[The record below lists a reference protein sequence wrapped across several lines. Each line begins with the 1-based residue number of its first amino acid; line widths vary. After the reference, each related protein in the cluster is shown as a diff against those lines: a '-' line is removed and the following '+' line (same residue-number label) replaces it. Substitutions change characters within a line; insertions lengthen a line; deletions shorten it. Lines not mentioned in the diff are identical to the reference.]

1 MKVAICISGHVRNF
15 EDCKSSFVS
24 SIVEKYNPDI
34 FVHTW
39 SEYGYGRNGSP
50 TNPINEETKLAIEK
64 NKKYGLASNTEFL
77 RETPKIDMS
86 LFSGIDIKD
95 IVVEDYNDVE
105 PEILKLSEK
114 IVNKWDIDYPPNFIS
129 SLRKIKL
136 CNELVKNSGNE
147 YDIVVRTRPDIFYGN
162 VVFEENS
169 DIFYT
174 PLAQSYH
181 AVSDIFFYSSPKIM
195 DIFCSFYDSLRDYN
209 DQGAHFNPHSL
220 MMYHLNNKGI
230 KYKKDPNLNLD
241 ILRR

>member
-1 MKVAICISGHVRNF
+1 MKVAICMSGHVRNF

-50 TNPINEETKLAIEK
+50 TNPINEETKLSIEK

-77 RETPKIDMS
+77 RGTPKIDMS
-86 LFSGIDIKD
+86 LFSGIDIED

-147 YDIVVRTRPDIFYGN
+147 YDIVVRTRPDILYQN
-162 VVFEENS
+162 VVFEENG

-181 AVSDIFFYSSPKIM
+181 AVSDIFFYSSPKLM
-195 DIFCSFYDSLRDYN
+195 DTFCSFYDCLMDYN

-220 MMYHLNNKGI
+220 MMYHLNDKKIQYI
-230 KYKKDPNLNLD
+230 KDSRLKLD